1 MERSFRYG
9 LLVGLVGFVLALML
23 NWSGALQSVERTT
36 WSWRVAHFANG
47 PVGPDPI
54 VLIALDQQ
62 SLDWGEQE
70 NDLSW
75 PWPREVYAL
84 ILDFCRRAEV
94 KSVAFDLLFSE
105 SSLYGVDDD
114 LALAEAMRRAGTVV
128 GSAAVGS
135 GVAVRW
141 PGTSDWIAGG
151 HPSGSAVAS
160 LASLPITELASSF
173 VTLGNVTAIP
183 DSDGVFRSIELVT
196 YLKDQPVP
204 LTRSGNISG

>member
-62 SLDWGEQE
+62 SLDWGQQE

-84 ILDFCRRAEV
+84 ILDFCRRA
-94 KSVAFDLLFSE
+94 
-105 SSLYGVDDD
+105 
-114 LALAEAMRRAGTVV
+114 
-128 GSAAVGS
+128 
-135 GVAVRW
+135 
-141 PGTSDWIAGG
+141 
-151 HPSGSAVAS
+151 
-160 LASLPITELASSF
+160 
-173 VTLGNVTAIP
+173 
-183 DSDGVFRSIELVT
+183 
-196 YLKDQPVP
+196 
-204 LTRSGNISG
+204 